1 MFRIK
6 HPDIKVTY
14 HYYLKFFR
22 ENFILHFGRPQVDT
36 CNKCE
41 EFTLKIKSSTLGDA
55 AKKTAISEKIVHER
69 RAKKCI
75 LYVVQ
80 RKSVSSVMTWLRGV
94 RFHAEPAAACYPC
107 TRFILSDTVNS
118 VGILY

>member
-69 RAKKCI
+69 RAKKMYTLRSTAKECKQRDDLAAWRSI
-75 LYVVQ
+75 SCRTCSCLLSLY
-80 RKSVSSVMTWLRGV
+80 KIYS
-94 RFHAEPAAACYPC
+94 
-107 TRFILSDTVNS
+107 I
-118 VGILY
+118 